1 MRPAVWGA
9 VSATVLGLAVQARAD
24 IYRYRDRSG
33 TLVFTNAPAAPDARL
48 MRELPPASRM
58 LVPMTREALRAE
70 LAKPLP
76 RVVPTSYDRLIR
88 EIAERYEVEYA
99 LVKAVIKAESDFDRL
114 AVSRKGAL
122 GLMQLMP
129 QTAAQHQV
137 VDVFLPRDNI
147 EGGCRHLR
155 MLLDR
160 YGGNLPLAIAAYNA
174 GTRTVEDA
182 GGVPPIVE
190 TQEYLARVLRYRLA
204 RAPPRHDDRARP
216 APRSARRQAHRRG
229 RPHHARRRP
238 ARAARARLDGGGD
251 RAARAGG
258 HGAARHRLER
268 GRHVRRAGARQV
280 QDDPP
285 DVRARGASPPLP
297 PFDSGHRPRDRLPCR
312 RHGVSLDG
320 ARARGV
326 VRRRLL
332 RPHPEAD
339 PPRLSTRPAGLTVVA
354 RAAYRE
360 DSAEIPEVFGR
371 NGAAMDSRARRSP
384 RRVARPFTKRILGR
398 RRHARSLLDRPA
410 ALLARDRRRRSGC
423 ARWRDVALQRPGSAP
438 WTRRALRGA

>member
-9 VSATVLGLAVQARAD
+9 ASAMVLGLAVQATAD

-33 TLVFTNAPAAPDARL
+33 TLVFTNAPAAPSARL

-88 EIAERYEVEYA
+88 EIAERYAVEYA

-129 QTAAQHQV
+129 ETAAQHQV

-174 GTRTVEDA
+174 GTRT
-182 GGVPPIVE
+182 
-190 TQEYLARVLRYRLA
+190 
-204 RAPPRHDDRARP
+204 
-216 APRSARRQAHRRG
+216 
-229 RPHHARRRP
+229 
-238 ARAARARLDGGGD
+238 
-251 RAARAGG
+251 
-258 HGAARHRLER
+258 
-268 GRHVRRAGARQV
+268 
-280 QDDPP
+280 
-285 DVRARGASPPLP
+285 
-297 PFDSGHRPRDRLPCR
+297 
-312 RHGVSLDG
+312 
-320 ARARGV
+320 
-326 VRRRLL
+326 
-332 RPHPEAD
+332 
-339 PPRLSTRPAGLTVVA
+339 
-354 RAAYRE
+354 
-360 DSAEIPEVFGR
+360 
-371 NGAAMDSRARRSP
+371 
-384 RRVARPFTKRILGR
+384 
-398 RRHARSLLDRPA
+398 
-410 ALLARDRRRRSGC
+410 
-423 ARWRDVALQRPGSAP
+423 
-438 WTRRALRGA
+438 